1 MSAPNVTR
9 GAPLTPRQFE
19 VASLVAAG
27 MTSRQI
33 AARLSLSVRT
43 VECHL
48 WVAYAKTGTGTRV
61 LLANWLAENNRHDVI
76 AATAAP
82 AP

>member
-1 MSAPNVTR
+1 MTAPNVTR
-9 GAPLTPRQFE
+9 GTPLTPRQFE
-19 VASLVAAG
+19 VAALVAAG

-48 WVAYAKTGTGTRV
+48 WAAYAKTGTGTRV
-61 LLANWLAENNRHDVI
+61 LLANWLAENSRAAAS